1 MFCDWNG
8 WVELSPCFDPG
19 AAYARELG
27 WVVVGFLEVL
37 IAGGAVLGALL
48 WARIVAA
55 FYVSNGHDGDG
66 DLGRDLSCIRGNGNG
81 LDLLF
86 DL

>member
-1 MFCDWNG
+1 M
-8 WVELSPCFDPG
+8 
-19 AAYARELG
+19 
-27 WVVVGFLEVL
+27 L

>member
-1 MFCDWNG
+1 M
-8 WVELSPCFDPG
+8 
-19 AAYARELG
+19 
-27 WVVVGFLEVL
+27 L

-81 LDLLF
+81 LDLRI
-86 DL
+86 

>member
-1 MFCDWNG
+1 MVCDWNG
-8 WVELSPCFDPG
+8 WIELSPCFDPG

-55 FYVSNGHDGDG
+55 FYGSNGRDGDG
-66 DLGRDLSCIRGNGNG
+66 DLGRDLSWHRREFGWFGFM
-81 LDLLF
+81 F